1 MPDERSPIQHRL
13 VLHRIDREQG
23 GWRFYSLIIERD
35 RDRVVCHGLV

>member
-13 VLHRIDREQG
+13 VLHRIDREQDG
-23 GWRFYSLIIERD
+23 LAILLALIERD